1 MDNTELI
8 LSRRDLDFLL
18 YEWLD
23 VTALT
28 VQLIPEVKAA
38 LAVFADAGLFSGQLG
53 GMQPRDAA
61 GTGDR
66 PDRQVTTGLFAA
78 GDVNVALANSSV
90 YLEAVGHAVVAWM
103 WLEQLLAAEGKAG
116 DFYDGERAAVRY
128 FFRWEL
134 PKVDVQLGRLA
145 SLHTTALD
153 MQNAWF

>member
-1 MDNTELI
+1 MI
-8 LSRRDLDFLL
+8 
-18 YEWLD
+18 
-23 VTALT
+23 
-28 VQLIPEVKAA
+28 
-38 LAVFADAGLFSGQLG
+38 
-53 GMQPRDAA
+53 
-61 GTGDR
+61 DR
-66 PDRQVTTGLFAA
+66 IGQVTTGLFAA

-116 DFYDGERAAVRY
+116 DFYDGKRAAVRY

-145 SLHTTALD
+145 SLHTTALHTTALD